1 MKSANENL
9 SDILANKGLKS
20 SHQRL
25 KILEYLANNPCHPTA
40 DKILHE
46 MKNELPTLSKST
58 VYKTLNSFVEA
69 NLLRELTIEDREIR
83 YEYNLEDHGHFKC
96 EECGE
101 VYDFKINFDIFHS
114 KELEGFKVNDK
125 NICFKGVCKSCLSN
139 KN

>member
-1 MKSANENL
+1 MNSARDNL
-9 SDILANKGLKS
+9 SEVLTNRGLKS

-40 DKILHE
+40 DRILQD
-46 MKNELPTLSKST
+46 MKDELPTLSKST

-101 VYDFKINFDIFHS
+101 IYDFKIDFNLF
-114 KELEGFKVNDK
+114 KAEELNGFKINDR
-125 NICFKGVCKSCLSN
+125 NIYFKGVCKSCLAR